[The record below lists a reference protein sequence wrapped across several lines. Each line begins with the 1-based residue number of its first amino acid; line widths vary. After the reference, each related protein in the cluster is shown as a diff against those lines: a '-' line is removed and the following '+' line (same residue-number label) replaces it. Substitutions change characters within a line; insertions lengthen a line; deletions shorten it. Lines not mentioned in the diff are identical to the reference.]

1 MIDKLWLQPPLAF
14 ARLGPSRTPC
24 DNYRWG
30 PSDLT
35 PRGSGKTTVV
45 PEPTLD
51 LAADGTLT
59 ERMPQQVRFK
69 DAEGW
74 RPVCPYFE
82 VHGSWTADGE
92 RRTGPVTE
100 EVLAGFGLGLD
111 DVRWE
116 VTVANLKAHHITQA
130 DGDRVTARVQVR
142 GDDHQRHRLDG
153 VSPQT
158 EPEPLVPAGR
168 SVPLG
173 AVQVPVPNAALPEL
187 RLRFTPGAG
196 VVYGPVG
203 LPQPPAPQ
211 GAPPRY
217 RVPQERLFLNPD
229 AAWPRFALSDDPG
242 TDPRTV
248 PGGLFAGAE
257 NSGQSAGLVDD
268 VCDGLVTV
276 TLPGGLTATARVVA
290 CPPVFSPDRRPFV
303 SIADGLADRIGRG
316 DVRRPEYV
324 ADPQTALE
332 IRDLFERIL
341 ETAGNVNL
349 DAMNDIFGS
358 LPTVEQ
364 LNGVLLGLTDS
375 GKRRHRRL
383 VALETLE
390 DLLRERPA
398 LVTER
403 IREPVGEPAYSDDW
417 RATFTE
423 QMPPDMRAADGAAL
437 HLTHRQ
443 YDLLVAWARSLR
455 ANTEPGT

>member
-30 PSDLT
+30 PSDLS

-59 ERMPQQVRFK
+59 ERMPQKVRFK

-82 VHGSWTADGE
+82 VHGSWTVGGE

-100 EVLAGFGLGLD
+100 QVLAEFGLGLA

-116 VTVANLKAHHITQA
+116 VTVANLKPHHMTQA
-130 DGDRVTARVQVR
+130 EGDRITARVAVR

-158 EPEPLVPAGR
+158 EPQPLVPAGR

-173 AVQVPVPNAALPEL
+173 AVQVPAPDAALPEL

-196 VVYGPVG
+196 VVYGPEG
-203 LPQPPAPQ
+203 LPQPPN
-211 GAPPRY
+211 GRY
-217 RVPQERLFLNPD
+217 RVPPERLFLNRN
-229 AAWPRFALSDDPG
+229 AEWPKFRMNS

-248 PGGLFAGAE
+248 PRGLFAGAE
-257 NSGQSAGLVDD
+257 NSGQSVGLVDD

-276 TLPGGLTATARVVA
+276 TLPGGLSATARVVA

-303 SIADGLADRIGRG
+303 SIADGLTDRVGRG
-316 DVRRPEYV
+316 EVRRPGYTD
-324 ADPQTALE
+324 DPRTAPE

-349 DAMNDIFGS
+349 DAMNDLFGA
-358 LPTVEQ
+358 LAPVEP
-364 LNGVLLGLTDS
+364 LDGMPLGLTDS
-375 GKRRHRRL
+375 GRRRHRRL
-383 VALETLE
+383 VALEMLE

-398 LVTER
+398 LITDRV
-403 IREPVGEPAYSDDW
+403 REPSGDPRYTDRSE
-417 RATFTE
+417 FTE
-423 QMPPDMRAADGAAL
+423 QMPPAMRAADGAAL